1 MNHLATDLTL
11 AHQAMRREEAA
22 AYRRS
27 SAVRPRRA
35 RPRLFGVLA
44 RMRRPER
51 RVLTP
56 ATHLITHRPHL
67 QELS

>member
-27 SAVRPRRA
+27 AAVRPRRA
-35 RPRLFGVLA
+35 GPRLTAVLA
-44 RMRRPER
+44 RLRRPER
-51 RVLTP
+51 RVPAPSTP
-56 ATHLITHRPHL
+56 LITHRPHL